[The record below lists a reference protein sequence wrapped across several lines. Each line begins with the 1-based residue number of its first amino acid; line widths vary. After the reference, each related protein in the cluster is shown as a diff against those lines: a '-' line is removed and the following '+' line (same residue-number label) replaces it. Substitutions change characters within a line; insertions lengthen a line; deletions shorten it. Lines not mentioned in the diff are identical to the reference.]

1 MTYQHIGNNPLPIL
15 QRQYVHKNSQRLLV
29 RGENDAL
36 EEDTMHP
43 EYDATKN
50 EFLMK

>member
-15 QRQYVHKNSQRLLV
+15 RRQYVHKNSQRLLV

-43 EYDATKN
+43 EYDETKN